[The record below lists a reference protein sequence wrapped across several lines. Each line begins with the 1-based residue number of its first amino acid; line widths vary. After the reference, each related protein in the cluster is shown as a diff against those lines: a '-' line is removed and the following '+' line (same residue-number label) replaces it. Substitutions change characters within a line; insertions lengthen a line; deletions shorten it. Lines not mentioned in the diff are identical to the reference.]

1 MLRQSMLA
9 AILGVASLAPSAIA
23 ADPAA
28 VSIDKTR
35 LEAFVRYTEGYT
47 PIVKMVIDDP
57 TPSEFKGLSRVV
69 VHLTL
74 GQQAI
79 DKVYFVSAD
88 GQQFMNGSLWN
99 LNESPWLDTLLHLP
113 TNGPSYG
120 PANAKITLVVFSD
133 FQCPYCRSFA
143 KTMRED
149 LPKKYGN
156 DVRVVFQD
164 FPIAAIHKWAVAAA
178 EASHCIGDGNPQTF
192 WAFHDWIFEHQGEVN
207 ETNLREKTLDFAKT
221 QKLDATKVSACLDS
235 HASAGEVQ
243 ASLKAGTGLGI
254 QQTPTFFINGRM
266 VSGAVPWNNLDAIV
280 QLELN
285 RPREIPG
292 PDSVK
297 SPSPVMVTPSVK
309 TGTK

>member
-1 MLRQSMLA
+1 MLRLPILA
-9 AILGVASLAPSAIA
+9 VLLGVSLPA
-23 ADPAA
+23 ADPGT

-35 LEAFVRYTEGYT
+35 LESFIRYTEGYT
-47 PIVKMVIDDP
+47 PVVKMVIDNP

-74 GQQAI
+74 GQQAT

-99 LNESPWLDTLLHLP
+99 LSESPWIDTLLHLP
-113 TNGPSYG
+113 TNGFSYG
-120 PANAKITLVVFSD
+120 PANARITLVVFSD

-149 LPKKYGN
+149 LPKKYPN
-156 DVRVVFQD
+156 DVRVIFED
-164 FPIAAIHKWAVAAA
+164 FPIAAIHKWAVAGA
-178 EASHCIGDGNPQTF
+178 EAAHCVGDGNPQAF
-192 WAFHDWIFEHQGEVN
+192 WAFHDWIFEHQGEIN
-207 ETNLREKTLDFAKT
+207 ESNVQEKTLEFAKG
-221 QKLDATKVSACLDS
+221 QKLDEGKVGACIDS
-235 HASAGEVQ
+235 HATADEVK

-297 SPSPVMVTPSVK
+297 APSSVLVSPSVK
-309 TGTK
+309 TGTN